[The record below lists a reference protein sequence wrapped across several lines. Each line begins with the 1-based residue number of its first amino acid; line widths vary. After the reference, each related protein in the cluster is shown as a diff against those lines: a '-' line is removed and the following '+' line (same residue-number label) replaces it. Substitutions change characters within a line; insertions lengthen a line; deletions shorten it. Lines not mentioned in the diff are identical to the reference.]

1 MAFFGRNLKKV
12 IAVETICHFRIIIS
26 HEKEHFMFILKIT
39 LVKKRP
45 RQSDK
50 GPDSVSKFSNSFFI
64 WTRWALFII
73 YEENSK
79 TLKSPF
85 CTRLLTCSQG
95 MTRILNVG
103 GHCGKRDESQN
114 RYYQLHPLVAGA
126 WTERK
131 KNVSWWIFFEIGWWW
146 CVDWESRS
154 SKSGYWGILR
164 KCVFCVFTL

>member
-1 MAFFGRNLKKV
+1 
-12 IAVETICHFRIIIS
+12 
-26 HEKEHFMFILKIT
+26 MFILKIT
-39 LVKKRP
+39 LVKKG
-45 RQSDK
+45 Q
-50 GPDSVSKFSNSFFI
+50 DSQTRVLTVSESSLTLFFI

-131 KNVSWWIFFEIGWWW
+131 KNVSWWIFFEIGRWW

-154 SKSGYWGILR
+154 SKSWIEGILR
-164 KCVFCVFTL
+164 KSSLKILHYRGIGVFWPRKWTQINQGQLEGSFWG

>member
-39 LVKKRP
+39 LVKKG
-45 RQSDK
+45 Q
-50 GPDSVSKFSNSFFI
+50 DSQTRVLTVSESSLTLFFI

-126 WTERK
+126 WTEREK
-131 KNVSWWIFFEIGWWW
+131 KCFL
-146 CVDWESRS
+146 VDLFWNWLMMMCR
-154 SKSGYWGILR
+154 LR
-164 KCVFCVFTL
+164 IQKLKIRI